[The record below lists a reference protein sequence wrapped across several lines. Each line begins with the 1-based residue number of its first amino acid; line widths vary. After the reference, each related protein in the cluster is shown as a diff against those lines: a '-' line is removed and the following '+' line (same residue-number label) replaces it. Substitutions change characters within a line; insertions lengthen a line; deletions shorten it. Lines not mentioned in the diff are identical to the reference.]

1 MKKRFTFVLLA
12 ALSCLMA
19 NAAVNSVDDLVGI
32 YEPESSGSEY
42 ISASAWTALSSGHEV
57 TISKNDDGTITINNL
72 LNFGTSLVGSV
83 DLDNKTI
90 TIAPSTF
97 ATYYILADTVS
108 SSGNIV
114 GKIDD
119 AGVITFDNFNA
130 WYNTWTYMYEPSVV
144 LTKSNIA
151 VEWSVEG
158 TLSYYAGDDM
168 TATPYRTAKTTLTKY
183 SGAKYQYGLAME
195 GENASPAE
203 LRFSIYE
210 DSLGISNGSQT
221 AGYGGAYFY
230 YVYDNNQSVW
240 FDTSSGCTS
249 FKGDKSAGEFYLYH
263 YAYNTSTSS
272 DADYTGYVVFK
283 WDASTG
289 ISKTVISKS
298 LENAPIFDLMGRKVV
313 SPTAAGVYIQN
324 GKKFIVK

>member
-1 MKKRFTFVLLA
+1 MKKRFTFALLA
-12 ALSCLMA
+12 AISCLMA
-19 NAAVNSVDDLVGI
+19 NAAVNSVDDLVGT
-32 YEPESSGSEY
+32 YDPESWGSEY
-42 ISASAWTALSSGHEV
+42 ISTGASWTALSSGHEV

-72 LNFGTSLVGSV
+72 LNFGSSLVGSV

-97 ATYYILADTVS
+97 ATYYTLADTVS
-108 SSGNIV
+108 SSGNVV

-119 AGVITFDNFNA
+119 AGAITFDNFNA
-130 WYNTWTYMYEPSVV
+130 WYGTWTYMYQPYVV
-144 LTKSNIA
+144 LTKSNIS
-151 VEWSVEG
+151 VEWKVEG

-168 TATPYRTAKTTLTKY
+168 TVTPYRTAKTTLTKY
-183 SGAKYQYGLAME
+183 SGAKYQYALAME

-203 LRFSIYE
+203 LKFTIYD
-210 DSLGISNGSQT
+210 DSLGITNGSQT
-221 AGYGGAYFY
+221 PGYGGAYFY
-230 YVYDNNQSVW
+230 YVYENNQYVW
-240 FDTSSGCTS
+240 FDTSEGCTS
-249 FKGDKSAGEFYLYH
+249 FNGDKSAGEFYLYH

-272 DADYTGYVVFK
+272 ADYEGYVAFK

-289 ISKTVISKS
+289 ISKTVVSKA
-298 LENAPIFDLMGRKVV
+298 LENSPIFDLMGRKVV